1 MPKNVKTDI
10 DQKKILKKVT
20 KIAEEKAASIQNEME
35 SPTNES
41 ASMFYQR
48 QTLAYKQPDITYGKH
63 KIMCPNCLK
72 VIGVKIGTNACPWC
86 DHKIEVT
93 ENTKFLD

>member
-1 MPKNVKTDI
+1 MPKNVKIDF
-10 DQKKILKKVT
+10 DQKKILKKVE
-20 KIAEEKAASIQNEME
+20 KLAEEKAESIRNEME
-35 SPTNES
+35 SS
-41 ASMFYQR
+41 ANNSTSMFYQPANTFC
-48 QTLAYKQPDITYGKH
+48 QQPGITYGKH

-72 VIGVKIGTNACPWC
+72 MIAVKIGTNSCPLC